1 MRVGVIFHL
10 DPQNLI
16 PKLKRKY
23 EKIGGTLHLHLHCPS
38 IDYMHFLLFFFFF
51 NHVLRLLILFIL
63 LLMEYMCFGFV
74 GNMELTKIT
83 FINISILF
91 VVKIIM

>member
-51 NHVLRLLILFIL
+51 KSCFEITNSFYFVTYGIYVLWF
-63 LLMEYMCFGFV
+63 CG
-74 GNMELTKIT
+74 
-83 FINISILF
+83 
-91 VVKIIM
+91 

>member
-16 PKLKRKY
+16 PKLKRKD
-23 EKIGGTLHLHLHCPS
+23 ENIGGTLHLHLYCPS
-38 IDYMHFLLFFFFF
+38 IDYMHFFFFFF
-51 NHVLRLLILFIL
+51 YHVLGLLILFIL

-74 GNMELTKIT
+74 GNMELKKKSHLS
-83 FINISILF
+83 ISRYSSL
-91 VVKIIM
+91 

>member
-38 IDYMHFLLFFFFF
+38 IDYMHFLLFFFF
-51 NHVLRLLILFIL
+51 LIMF
-63 LLMEYMCFGFV
+63 
-74 GNMELTKIT
+74 
-83 FINISILF
+83 
-91 VVKIIM
+91 

>member
-23 EKIGGTLHLHLHCPS
+23 EKIGGTLHLHCPS
-38 IDYMHFLLFFFFF
+38 IDYMHFLLFF

>member
-16 PKLKRKY
+16 PKLKRNY
-23 EKIGGTLHLHLHCPS
+23 IVP
-38 IDYMHFLLFFFFF
+38 LLTTCTFYFFFFF